1 MFTENPEGAFPSPN
15 TDRFSLGEI
24 CPHVEKPDPTLLSLI
39 GWRSDQYDFDFFEAD
54 VMDDNFPS
62 SSWVEFAFSRQLG
75 GAFVI
80 WLSGVSALD
89 ARHVNYGWVEG
100 ADPES
105 IPHAIETKAK
115 TRGPQLLGLR
125 TDTSKYYEMINATG
139 QANTH

>member
-1 MFTENPEGAFPSPN
+1 MFAEHTGSPPPSREG
-15 TDRFSLGEI
+15 RFYLGEI
-24 CPHVEKPDPTLLSLI
+24 FPLKEEPAPGLLAQIS
-39 GWRSDQYDFDFFEAD
+39 WRSDQYHFDFYEAD
-54 VMDDNFPS
+54 VMDDNSPS

-75 GAFVI
+75 GAFVV
-80 WLSGVSALD
+80 WLSGAGALD

-105 IPHAIETKAK
+105 IPNAIETKAK